1 MLENTL
7 QNFEVSFRIR
17 NLKMK
22 YNYSIGNW
30 GKYEK
35 LLLILSTIISR
46 AKATLFIHK
55 SDERLYIKTENEIL
69 LYTNKIMYI
78 PNNDT
83 TKWQNEKYLIHK
95 KAQHNQ
101 QVLKEL
107 HSANPKKTQS
117 Y

>member
-1 MLENTL
+1 
-7 QNFEVSFRIR
+7 
-17 NLKMK
+17 MK

-46 AKATLFIHK
+46 AKVTLFIHK

-83 TKWQNEKYLIHK
+83 TKWQNEKYLIHN

-107 HSANPKKTQS
+107 HSANPEKTQS